1 MIYAKY
7 VSMKANKNSFKQL
20 VIIIYV
26 YNVSNKYQSNKML
39 TNVQFVDNIT
49 GIKKL
54 NIKII
59 IITVMLLLL
68 DLMIVEIIMNEI

>member
-1 MIYAKY
+1 MMYAKY
-7 VSMKANKNSFKQL
+7 VSIKANKNSFKQL

-26 YNVSNKYQSNKML
+26 YNVSNKYQNNKML
-39 TNVQFVDNIT
+39 TNVQFVDNII
-49 GIKKL
+49 GIKKF

-68 DLMIVEIIMNEI
+68 DLMIFEVIMNEN